1 MQKYFVNFSIVV
13 FSIVMS
19 LCLLEFVAFIYIEHL
34 ADQDEFYKYAS
45 VKQRK
50 KRESESYASMHR
62 YLGYIPTPN
71 YKKGKN
77 KHNSLGIRGE
87 EILVP
92 KPKDEYRIICVGGS
106 TTYTSKVED
115 YKSSYPDLL
124 EANLQKMGFTN
135 VKVINA
141 GVFSYTSYE
150 TLINLQLRLL
160 DLKPNLIII
169 YHGVNDVHARLVWPH
184 EAYKGDNSGYR
195 QSIYEQNLEH
205 ATSFWTYFNLGR
217 IVKAHLTT
225 HQSNYNKRERFGIAP
240 TAKFYELRYQRGM
253 KTYPKGIFKEA
264 SVAEILKEN
273 SPKYFK
279 RNLEFMVSAARENG
293 VSVLL
298 STFAF
303 CPDTIK
309 PSTYGFKPLKEA
321 IEEHNQIIKEVS
333 IDKAVPLI
341 DFAELFPKDTSLYI
355 DDIHVNQKGSELK
368 AFLFG
373 EYLKS
378 NQELLNLGI
387 DK

>member
-1 MQKYFVNFSIVV
+1 MQKYFVNFSIVF
-13 FSIVMS
+13 FSLALS
-19 LCLLEFVAFIYIEHL
+19 LCLLEFLAFIYIEHL
-34 ADQDEFYKYAS
+34 ADQDDFYKYAS
-45 VKQRK
+45 IEQRK
-50 KRESESYASMHR
+50 ERESESYASMHR

-77 KHNSLGIRGE
+77 KHNSLGIRGD
-87 EILVP
+87 EILLP

-124 EANLQKMGFTN
+124 EERLHKMGFTN
-135 VKVINA
+135 VNVINA

-160 DLKPNLIII
+160 DLKPDLIII
-169 YHGVNDVHARLVWPH
+169 YQGVNDVHARLVYPT

-205 ATSFWTYFNLGR
+205 GTSFWTSFNLGR

-253 KTYPKGIFKEA
+253 NTYPDGIFKET
-264 SVAEILKEN
+264 SLEEILKIN
-273 SPKYFK
+273 TPKYFK
-279 RNLEFMVSAARENG
+279 RNLEYMIAAARDNE

-321 IEEHNQIIKEVS
+321 IEEHNQIIETISVE
-333 IDKAVPLI
+333 KAVPLI
-341 DFAELFPKDTSLYI
+341 DLATLFPRDTSLYV

-378 NQELLNLGI
+378 NQGLFNLRI
-387 DK
+387 EN